1 MSHLIGDASKER
13 IFAYI
18 IDNLIACLL
27 AILLVAQLNSESP
40 VLSGSVLSITYLS
53 YFFVFELAWAR
64 TPGKI
69 LQGLVVRDINGGP
82 SNAKQILIRTL
93 ARIIEANPILLGG
106 LPAGLVAAS
115 SANKQRLGDILAG
128 TVVVSRDT
136 VRNFSDA
143 QEEGEED
150 QQ

>member
-1 MSHLIGDASKER
+1 MPHLIGDASKER

-18 IDNLIACLL
+18 IDNLIAGLL
-27 AILLVAQLNSESP
+27 SMLLVAQLNSESP

-53 YFFVFELAWAR
+53 YFFVFELSLAR

-93 ARIIEANPILLGG
+93 ARIFEANPILFGG
-106 LPAGLVAAS
+106 IPAGIIAAS
-115 SANKQRLGDILAG
+115 SAQKQRLGDILAG
-128 TVVVSRDT
+128 TVVVTRDAA
-136 VRNFSDA
+136 RNFSDS
-143 QEEGEED
+143 QEERDVEG
-150 QQ
+150 

>member
-1 MSHLIGDASKER
+1 MPHLIGDASKER
-13 IFAYI
+13 IFAFI
-18 IDNLIACLL
+18 IDNLFACLL

-69 LQGLVVRDINGGP
+69 FQGLIVRDINGGP
-82 SNAKQILIRTL
+82 ANAKQILIRTL
-93 ARIIEANPILLGG
+93 VRMFEANPILFGG
-106 LPAGLVAAS
+106 IPAGIIAAS

-128 TVVVSRDT
+128 TVVVTRDAA
-136 VRNFSDA
+136 RNHGL
-143 QEEGEED
+143 ETGL
-150 QQ
+150 